1 MKTTGLAILSL
12 GALSLAG
19 GATLAQSEE
28 LPASNAMLED
38 GQLTMDLVAPEASW
52 AVVHTVDDQG
62 KAGAHIGHAAVE
74 AGENAALAIPPGQP
88 VEGDQLMVML
98 HEDAG
103 TAGTFEFSAD
113 DKTNAPIMKDGAPVS
128 ATVDVGQ

>member
-1 MKTTGLAILSL
+1 MKTTGLAILSVAAL
-12 GALSLAG
+12 GLAG
-19 GATLAQSEE
+19 GVALAQNEE
-28 LPASNAMLED
+28 FAASNATLED
-38 GQLTMDLVAPEASW
+38 GQLTMDLVAPEAGW

-74 AGENAALAIPPGQP
+74 AGENAALAIPLDQP

-103 TAGTFEFSAD
+103 AAGTFEFSGD
-113 DKTNAPIMKDGAPVS
+113 DKTDAPVMKDGAPVS